1 MDFNRKFIEEIIEAA
16 EEHVDVMKYSTERA
30 RVRRVLPSLKEAPLE
45 PEVVPTILDKVYKM
59 MMDVQASTDVKFMN
73 LPDEGKF
80 FEAITGLSW
89 EQTKDDQKFCEKYV
103 AENKVDP
110 DSKRRYNTAKN
121 SSGILRRWYMMHQL
135 REEWEGGES
144 E

>member
-1 MDFNRKFIEEIIEAA
+1 MDFNRKFIEEIIEVA

-59 MMDVQASTDVKFMN
+59 MMDVQASTDVKFMD
-73 LPDEGKF
+73 LPNEGKF
-80 FEAITGLSW
+80 FEAFSGVSW

-103 AENKVDP
+103 AENKVDTA
-110 DSKRRYNTAKN
+110 SKRRYNTAKN
-121 SSGILRRWYMMHQL
+121 SSGMLRKWYMFHQL

-144 E
+144 

>member
-1 MDFNRKFIEEIIEAA
+1 MDFNRKFIEEIIEVA

-59 MMDVQASTDVKFMN
+59 MMDVQASTDVKFMD
-73 LPDEGKF
+73 LPNEGKF
-80 FEAITGLSW
+80 FEAFSGVSW
-89 EQTKDDQKFCEKYV
+89 EQTKDNQQFCDKYV
-103 AENKVDP
+103 AENKVDRE
-110 DSKRRYNTAKN
+110 SKRRYTTANKC
-121 SSGILRRWYMMHQL
+121 GMFRRKIMMHQL

-144 E
+144 

>member
-30 RVRRVLPSLKEAPLE
+30 RVRRVLPSLKEAPFE
-45 PEVVPTILDKVYKM
+45 PEVVPTIVDKVYEV

-73 LPDEGKF
+73 LPNEEKF
-80 FEAITGLSW
+80 FEALSGVSW

-103 AENKVDP
+103 AENKVDR

-121 SSGILRRWYMMHQL
+121 SSGRLRKWYMLHQL
-135 REEWEGGES
+135 REEWEGDES
-144 E
+144 Q